1 MKKNNFIG
9 KVFITKTSK
18 ETQKLGYDFG
28 KVLEK
33 GDIVCLYGD
42 LGSGKTT
49 FVQGLAEGLGIKQR
63 IISPTFIIVRNYK
76 IKNYESGIMNFY
88 HVDLY
93 RIEREKEL
101 EGLGLGEVLNDNLNI
116 VVIEWAERML
126 SLLPKKRID
135 IKFFY
140 EKNNI
145 RRITFGLTT

>member
-1 MKKNNFIG
+1 
-9 KVFITKTSK
+9 
-18 ETQKLGYDFG
+18 
-28 KVLEK
+28 
-33 GDIVCLYGD
+33 
-42 LGSGKTT
+42 
-49 FVQGLAEGLGIKQR
+49 
-63 IISPTFIIVRNYK
+63 
-76 IKNYESGIMNFY
+76 MNFY

-116 VVIEWAERML
+116 VVIEWAKRMF

-145 RRITFGLTT
+145 RRITFSLTT